1 MKIPNALQQKLNLRT
16 ETNALRKLPIPT
28 NGIDFSS
35 NDYLGFAKNEV
46 IFDATHQYLIDNN
59 IKVNG
64 ATGSRL
70 ISGNHNLY
78 TITENN
84 IAVFHQSETALI
96 FNSGYDANVG
106 FFSAVPQRNDIIL
119 YDELCH
125 ASIRDGIQMSHA
137 KSYKFQHNDY
147 EDLEQLLNKLP
158 VSNFPASHYL
168 YCYRIRFLHGWRC
181 SKYGNISAT
190 FRKT

>member
-1 MKIPNALQQKLNLRT
+1 MKPFPKSLIQKLQQREAN
-16 ETNALRKLPIPT
+16 NALRQLLLPKDS
-28 NGIDFSS
+28 IDFAS
-35 NDYLGFAKNEV
+35 NDYLGFANSEE
-46 IFDATHQYLIDNN
+46 IFNQTHSYLLENN
-59 IKVNG
+59 IKING

-78 TITENN
+78 QITEDF
-84 IAVFHQSETALI
+84 IANFHQSETALI

-137 KSYKFQHNDY
+137 KSYKFQHK
-147 EDLEQLLNKLP
+147 Q
-158 VSNFPASHYL
+158 
-168 YCYRIRFLHGWRC
+168 I
-181 SKYGNISAT
+181 I
-190 FRKT
+190 